1 MIELE
6 AMDCNRVTLER
17 HSQLAVG
24 TVVKDDV
31 VVLKAVR
38 LNSPDGHR
46 WVLAEEKTT
55 LLPMGERIPLS
66 DQLLTVKA

>member
-6 AMDCNRVTLER
+6 AMDCNRVTLDR
-17 HSQLAVG
+17 HSKLAIG
-24 TVVKDDV
+24 TVVRGDV

-38 LNSPDGHR
+38 LKSPDGHR

-66 DQLLTVKA
+66 DQTITFNA